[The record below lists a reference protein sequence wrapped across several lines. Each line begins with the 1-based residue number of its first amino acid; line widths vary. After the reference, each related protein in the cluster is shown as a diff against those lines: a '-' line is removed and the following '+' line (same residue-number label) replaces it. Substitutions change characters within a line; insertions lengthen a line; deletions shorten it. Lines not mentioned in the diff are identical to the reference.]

1 MPTKYFRFSRLGR
14 EVVERER
21 RVGGVLLGRGFTCA
35 VDLYKIGFK
44 RDNSA
49 ARVAIGCADIL
60 STLPLRNAPYKQI
73 DKQALVQPV
82 PLFNHPPPPTH
93 HSISPN

>member
-21 RVGGVLLGRGFTCA
+21 RVGGCCWVGALPVLWTYTRLALKGIT
-35 VDLYKIGFK
+35 
-44 RDNSA
+44 

-82 PLFNHPPPPTH
+82 PLFNRPPPPTH